1 MERGNRGIA
10 ATKRRMLRDGEA
22 DSLFVSFFPFI
33 IKKETPP
40 SAVPDQ

>member
-22 DSLFVSFFPFI
+22 DYSSFFPFI

>member
-22 DSLFVSFFPFI
+22 DYSCLFSPLL
-33 IKKETPP
+33 
-40 SAVPDQ
+40 